1 MMAREESPL
10 CCTSGASRRRGG
22 GASTPVHKK
31 GQGEG
36 QGALQRHSH
45 EGDAAARLVDLPHV
59 ELLVLLQRLLE
70 LGRREAAGDAAL
82 LRLAHADHLARAALC
97 GQLAHQR
104 EDHVGGSLS
113 PVEGKGLLALQ
124 TFVGE
129 NWIQVV
135 SDCVNATFLP
145 NMVSLFK

>member
-31 GQGEG
+31 GEG
-36 QGALQRHSH
+36 QGTRRRSH

-113 PVEGKGLLALQ
+113 PGEGKGSLELK
-124 TFVGE
+124 TFVESGVRLCE
-129 NWIQVV
+129 RTVFAERGFSI
-135 SDCVNATFLP
+135 
-145 NMVSLFK
+145 